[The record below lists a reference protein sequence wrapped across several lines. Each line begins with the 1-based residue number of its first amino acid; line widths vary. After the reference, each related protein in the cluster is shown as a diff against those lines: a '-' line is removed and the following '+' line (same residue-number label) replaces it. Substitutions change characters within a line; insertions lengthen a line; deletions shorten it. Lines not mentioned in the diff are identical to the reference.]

1 MENRE
6 SLLRGVLIRLLRYLR
21 GCAVLIA
28 VDAVVYTGLFWLI
41 EVPYYPL
48 FGVLSGMAVLFPGFG
63 AVVAAAITLAV
74 SLGCGLSWWRLL
86 SVLGAYLIYG
96 GVIEQFIVY
105 PALVGGV
112 LGLSKK
118 ESLLAILVGLLI
130 GNLPGMLLAL
140 PVAGV
145 VKYVFQRMRKGEPR
159 C

>member
-1 MENRE
+1 MENKE

-74 SLGCGLSWWRLL
+74 LLGCGVSRWQLL
-86 SVLGAYLIYG
+86 SVLGVYLIYG

-118 ESLLAILVGLLI
+118 ESLLAILIGLVI